1 MMSCTLCESNN
12 RMTKYGSSSF
22 SFNKELIEL
31 HVGEE
36 KGKLNLKKI
45 VFDEFIEWTHVWG
58 DAFILDTK

>member
-45 VFDEFIEWTHVWG
+45 VFDEFIEWTHV
-58 DAFILDTK
+58 